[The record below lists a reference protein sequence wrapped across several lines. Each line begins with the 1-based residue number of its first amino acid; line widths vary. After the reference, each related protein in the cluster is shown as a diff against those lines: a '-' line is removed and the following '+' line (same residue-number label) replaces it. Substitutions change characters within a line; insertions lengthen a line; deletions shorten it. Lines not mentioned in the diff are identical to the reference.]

1 MAGCLPCSPE
11 MRTTQVTGCPVVLEP
26 ETGLREDELA
36 DCECQVE
43 VSWCNVHSVG
53 WDGAAGLE
61 LQVSQR
67 ENTLPTT
74 ESSRQ
79 PTCPNPLSRPSGLVL
94 NECAFWERKKQ
105 IQSPLVGIFL
115 IFWKAMSLCLPT
127 SSGLRGLRRSVNRR
141 HHHFYTRSD

>member
-1 MAGCLPCSPE
+1 M
-11 MRTTQVTGCPVVLEP
+11 VLEP
-26 ETGLREDELA
+26 ETGLGEDELT

-43 VSWCNVHSVG
+43 VSWCDVHSVG

-74 ESSRQ
+74 ESSHQ

-94 NECAFWERKKQ
+94 NECAFWEHKKQ
-105 IQSPLVGIFL
+105 IQLPLVGIFL
-115 IFWKAMSLCLPT
+115 IFWKAMSLYNESLFTDLLRPPWPEEVGKQKA
-127 SSGLRGLRRSVNRR
+127 SSFL
-141 HHHFYTRSD
+141 HPQ